1 MVYKQKIASLMLLT
15 KCEGCVCLNN
25 VPFRT
30 KQRLVIGSRLEMSR
44 EEHILK
50 LSQDPCVVVV

>member
-50 LSQDPCVVVV
+50 LSQDPCVV

>member
-1 MVYKQKIASLMLLT
+1 LNGVQAEDSVTDVINEG
-15 KCEGCVCLNN
+15 EGCVCLNN

-50 LSQDPCVVVV
+50 LSQDPCVV